1 MNVVKP
7 KELGL
12 LFDKCNVA
20 HLKLARQRETT
31 TAASL
36 H

>member
-1 MNVVKP
+1 MNVVEP

-20 HLKLARQRETT
+20 HLKKLSGSIDFKVS
-31 TAASL
+31 AST
-36 H
+36 